1 MLETAE
7 WREHLFNMRAEPA
20 GPLYPAFYAR
30 MAGAI
35 NNFVIPGG
43 MGGMGGGGL
52 ALNQLLVVMD
62 GIDDPPLMKR
72 FTTNRLNTF
81 LDALYFVPRRIGK
94 LSLRMRPPR
103 PRKEEIYFIG
113 ALQRAARARSTRRSC
128 ARAAWAA
135 TSTSARPRGRTGA
148 TSSTSTWPRS
158 PTTRSST
165 RPRSATSWPASP
177 TATRRR

>member
-1 MLETAE
+1 MLETAA
-7 WREHLFNMRAEPA
+7 WRDRLFNMRAETRGAVYPPA
-20 GPLYPAFYAR
+20 IEKL
-30 MAGAI
+30 AGAI
-35 NNFVIPGG
+35 RHYMMPGM
-43 MGGMGGGGL
+43 MGGGGGL

-72 FTTNRLNTF
+72 IRTKRVNTF
-81 LDALYFVPRRIGK
+81 LDALYIVPRRIGK
-94 LSLRMRPPR
+94 LQAAAPAAAAEQGGDLLHR
-103 PRKEEIYFIG
+103 G
-113 ALQRAARARSTRRSC
+113 LQRARSRRSTPRSP

-148 TSSTSTWPRS
+148 TSSTSTSTRS

-165 RPRSATSWPASP
+165 SPSAATSSPASP